1 MKMTKKIIK
10 NLILVLIVAVIG
22 AGAFIFGGKMKE
34 EITIKVKFFNLKYT
48 LECGQCFR
56 WKEVE
61 EEENTYIGVIKD
73 RVIKIK
79 QEEDKLLVRSNNMEN
94 LEQVVTEYFDLNK
107 DYQKIEQE
115 ISSIDNH
122 VKEAVKRSSGLR
134 LLNQDFF
141 ETLIS
146 YIISANNNIPRIS
159 KSVNEISKRYGK
171 KIIFENEEYYLF
183 PTAQELE
190 NVSIDEYRK
199 CGVGFRDSYI
209 YSTVKD
215 ILEGKFDIY
224 SINDKKTA
232 TLRKELLNLKGVG
245 PKVADCILLFA
256 CGRGEVFPIDVWV
269 ERVMSVLYFKET
281 NGKMKKRDILE
292 YAYNNFKDYAGI
304 VQQHLFYNMREKMI

>member
-1 MKMTKKIIK
+1 
-10 NLILVLIVAVIG
+10 
-22 AGAFIFGGKMKE
+22 MKE

-107 DYQKIEQE
+107 DYKKIEQE